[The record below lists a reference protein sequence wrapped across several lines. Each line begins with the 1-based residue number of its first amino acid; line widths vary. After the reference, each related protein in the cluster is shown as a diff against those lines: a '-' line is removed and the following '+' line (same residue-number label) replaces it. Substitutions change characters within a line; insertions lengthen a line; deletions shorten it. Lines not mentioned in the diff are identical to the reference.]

1 MAEPPR
7 GYRSDAGIL
16 PFRLPKTAGSRV
28 AVVGARDFRRQRGIS
43 AGSAGVRVQH
53 ADINA
58 NDNNSQYMLFCRVG
72 GRAMMQQQQHR
83 PAKQLN

>member
-1 MAEPPR
+1 MESRLRRRVGWRR
-7 GYRSDAGIL
+7 GGEDLQLAH
-16 PFRLPKTAGSRV
+16 RLGVFFVCRKR
-28 AVVGARDFRRQRGIS
+28 RDP

>member
-28 AVVGARDFRRQRGIS
+28 AVIGARDP

>member
-1 MAEPPR
+1 MESRLRRRVGWRR
-7 GYRSDAGIL
+7 GGGLQLAHRLGVFFVCRKWRDPAL
-16 PFRLPKTAGSRV
+16 PSSG
-28 AVVGARDFRRQRGIS
+28 RGIS

-72 GRAMMQQQQHR
+72 GRAMM
-83 PAKQLN
+83 

>member
-28 AVVGARDFRRQRGIS
+28 VIVGGAGFPPAAR
-43 AGSAGVRVQH
+43 VCVQH
-53 ADINA
+53 ADVNA

-83 PAKQLN
+83 PAKQPN